1 MVSHG
6 LNPLITRPTRVHDH
20 GFSLI
25 DHIWCSEKDLCVE
38 SGVAI
43 CDVTDHYPVFS
54 VFKSSNNF
62 EKDPYFSYH
71 VRLKSEECRV
81 KFRETFGNIYH
92 NDFENVD
99 LQSSYE
105 RFAAALTL
113 AYNVAYPMVEKRKK
127 KLDLTKPYI
136 DRELKILIKKKHALQ
151 KKIPE
156 ISLYFWK

>member
-1 MVSHG
+1 MGDINLDLLKICRSKTIHEYFSLVVSHG
-6 LNPLITRPTRVHDH
+6 LNPLITRPTRVNDH

-25 DHIWCSEKDLCVE
+25 DHIWCSEKDLYVK
-38 SGVAI
+38 SGVAL

-92 NDFENVD
+92 YDCENVD
-99 LQSSYE
+99 LQSSYTC
-105 RFAAALTL
+105 L
-113 AYNVAYPMVEKRKK
+113 
-127 KLDLTKPYI
+127 
-136 DRELKILIKKKHALQ
+136 
-151 KKIPE
+151 
-156 ISLYFWK
+156 